1 MCFRYFHA
9 FRLSFPT
16 AMEPA
21 KGISL
26 PVYDSRLCIGNRTF
40 PQSVALNDAFF
51 PAWYSERH
59 SHYVGHSASPD
70 SNSLTTLDSCP
81 ATGKEEIP
89 AAFPI
94 LMFKERETVHTFH
107 RSAVL
112 FSFAFPYAAINKSI
126 IFLLILG

>member
-21 KGISL
+21 KSIGL
-26 PVYDSRLCIGNRTF
+26 PVYDSRLCIGHRTF
-40 PQSVALNDAFF
+40 PQSAAHNDAFLS
-51 PAWYSERH
+51 AWYSERH
-59 SHYVGHSASPD
+59 SHYVSHSASPD
-70 SNSLTTLDSCP
+70 SDSLTALDSCP
-81 ATGKEEIP
+81 ATGKEKIP

-94 LMFKERETVHTFH
+94 LMFNERETVHTFH

-112 FSFAFPYAAINKSI
+112 FSFAFPYAAC
-126 IFLLILG
+126 LCV